1 MHLCGDLNVEM
12 EKKNKISYES
22 GVAKYGGP
30 LLKRR
35 LSIKRIGLRQR
46 QMTIPRQI
54 GVAKEAILL
63 LEVCY
68 HFGPGNHN
76 SLSARK

>member
-1 MHLCGDLNVEM
+1 M
-12 EKKNKISYES
+12 
-22 GVAKYGGP
+22 
-30 LLKRR
+30 
-35 LSIKRIGLRQR
+35 GLRQR